1 MKTLRV
7 AAVSMRSEPG
17 RVEGNLERMDAFA
30 ARAASAGAHAVLF
43 PELSVTGY
51 VLKAPETVYDGS
63 SFESVRERVLGM
75 AADHGLLVMAGL
87 VEPSGGGRPYIAQL
101 AAGPEGPV
109 GVYRKTHLAP
119 PEKEGFRPG
128 GRISTFPWRTA
139 RFGIQLCYESHFPE
153 ISTLMALEG
162 ADVLFMPH
170 ASPRGTPEEKL
181 ESWLRHLTGRAFD
194 NAVFIVACN
203 PIGTSPAGFP
213 FPGVTLFLGPDGRV
227 LDQGLGE
234 EEHILAADLDLSLL
248 EEIRGH
254 RMRYFLPHR
263 RPDLYGPVT
272 EPEP

>member
-1 MKTLRV
+1 MKAVRV

-17 RVEGNLERMDAFA
+17 RVEENLDRMETLAE
-30 ARAASAGAHAVLF
+30 RAAAEGARVVCF

-51 VLKAPETVYDGS
+51 VLKTPEAVYDGLP
-63 SFESVRERVLGM
+63 FERVR
-75 AADHGLLVMAGL
+75 ARVCRIAETQGLLLLAGL
-87 VEPSGGGRPYIAQL
+87 VEPFGSGRPFITHL
-101 AAGPEGPV
+101 AAGPNGMV
-109 GVYRKTHLAP
+109 GLYRKTHLAP

-128 GRISTFPWRTA
+128 GRISTFPWQTA

-213 FPGVTLFLGPDGRV
+213 FPGVILFLGPDGRV
-227 LDQGLGE
+227 LDRRLGE
-234 EEHILAADLDLSLL
+234 EEQVLVADLDLPLL

-272 EPEP
+272 E

>member
-1 MKTLRV
+1 MKAVRV

-17 RVEGNLERMDAFA
+17 RVGENLDRMETFA
-30 ARAASAGAHAVLF
+30 ERAAAEGARVVCF

-51 VLKAPETVYDGS
+51 VLEAPETVYDRL
-63 SFESVRERVLGM
+63 SFERVLKRVCRI
-75 AADHGLLVMAGL
+75 AETQGLLVLAGL
-87 VEPSGGGRPYIAQL
+87 VEPAEGDRPFITHV
-101 AAGPEGPV
+101 AAGPKGMV
-109 GVYRKTHLAP
+109 GLYRKTHLAP
-119 PEKEGFRPG
+119 PEKKGFRPG
-128 GRISTFPWRTA
+128 SRIPTFPWRAA

-153 ISTLMALEG
+153 ISTLMALQG

-203 PIGTSPAGFP
+203 PIGTSPSGFP

-227 LDQGLGE
+227 LDRRLGE
-234 EEHILAADLDLSLL
+234 GEHLLVAELDLSLL
-248 EEIRGH
+248 DEIRGH

-272 EPEP
+272 E